1 MRRLFRIL
9 SVALLGAVALS
20 LVGMQSARAGVDDF
34 SFVSMQ
40 VDYLLDRDPSGRSVL
55 DTTEHLIAAFPES
68 DQNHGIRRAI
78 PLDYDGHPL
87 DIELRSVTDG
97 AGMPLGYTF
106 EESDGFA
113 VITIADD
120 AFVHGQREYVLTYRL
135 HNVVLTTGAGQE
147 FYWDVNGT
155 GWAQSF
161 GIVSARLQLGAALQ
175 PSAAPSCYL
184 GRTGDA
190 LACEQ
195 TALSDALVFTGRDLG
210 PGETLTINVPFAP
223 DTFVARDNRL
233 FATPSGVVAVSAL
246 GLLAVLAAA
255 AWMLR
260 ARRWRSHPGSGIVIA
275 EYEAPAGL
283 DAFQLAELW
292 GAPRRAPAALVTAL
306 AVSGAAQLIGDG
318 RSSFELHRLHPARAV
333 GRRRMKLQSFSQRE
347 QKVIDQLFRAGDRR
361 TLGRS
366 DAKLAAAFTAARAT
380 ARSAAVE
387 SGLRHRP
394 DRALR
399 TLLVSVGL
407 LLGVV
412 AAGAALLSLFDA
424 RGGIWPFVLL
434 VLALAGVIA
443 IGVAVAVRPLTER
456 GRVLRDQLAGVKLF
470 LEYTERDRL
479 AMLQGPDT
487 AERGADGQLDLYE
500 SLLPV
505 AILLGVDE
513 AWSARLG
520 DWYTEHDR
528 EPGWLAHPAGFTAAG
543 LVGAVHSVSSW
554 STSASASPSSGSGG
568 SGFAGGGG
576 GGGGGGGV

>member
-161 GIVSARLQLGAALQ
+161 GIVRARLQLGEPLE
-175 PSAAPSCYL
+175 PSAAASCYR
-184 GRTGDA
+184 G
-190 LACEQ
+190 LAGEVQPCELES
-195 TALSDALVFTGRDLG
+195 AGNELVFTARDLA
-210 PGETLTINVPFAP
+210 PGETLTINVPFAAA
-223 DTFVARDNRL
+223 TFVPRDSRL
-233 FATPSGVVAVSAL
+233 LATPSGAIAVGAL
-246 GLLAVLAAA
+246 GLLG
-255 AWMLR
+255 M
-260 ARRWRSHPGSGIVIA
+260 
-275 EYEAPAGL
+275 
-283 DAFQLAELW
+283 
-292 GAPRRAPAALVTAL
+292 
-306 AVSGAAQLIGDG
+306 
-318 RSSFELHRLHPARAV
+318 
-333 GRRRMKLQSFSQRE
+333 
-347 QKVIDQLFRAGDRR
+347 
-361 TLGRS
+361 
-366 DAKLAAAFTAARAT
+366 
-380 ARSAAVE
+380 
-387 SGLRHRP
+387 
-394 DRALR
+394 
-399 TLLVSVGL
+399 
-407 LLGVV
+407 
-412 AAGAALLSLFDA
+412 
-424 RGGIWPFVLL
+424 
-434 VLALAGVIA
+434 LAGPMVFNS
-443 IGVAVAVRPLTER
+443 AV
-456 GRVLRDQLAGVKLF
+456 
-470 LEYTERDRL
+470 
-479 AMLQGPDT
+479 
-487 AERGADGQLDLYE
+487 
-500 SLLPV
+500 
-505 AILLGVDE
+505 
-513 AWSARLG
+513 
-520 DWYTEHDR
+520 
-528 EPGWLAHPAGFTAAG
+528 

-554 STSASASPSSGSGG
+554 SSSASASPSSGSGG

-576 GGGGGGGV
+576 GDGGGGGV